1 MLTQNLEEPTTDARD
16 EKEKKRREKR
26 LTPSGANHSRKTTM
40 TEQTLLADLSRQFPQ
55 LPNLDLTLLTR
66 TLFPLSP
73 VELYTLRLAHGD
85 NAMMKAAID
94 STIRQR
100 QEEKEI
106 AALERQH
113 EIYDEYRHCCGGW

>member
-1 MLTQNLEEPTTDARD
+1 
-16 EKEKKRREKR
+16 
-26 LTPSGANHSRKTTM
+26 M

-55 LPNLDLTLLTR
+55 LPTLDLTLLTR
-66 TLFPLSP
+66 TLFPLSL

-85 NAMMKAAID
+85 NAIMKAAID

-113 EIYDEYRHCCGGW
+113 EIYDEYLRRLVNFIRWGHSPPDSHFVIIKMLILLF

>member
-1 MLTQNLEEPTTDARD
+1 MWT
-16 EKEKKRREKR
+16 RE
-26 LTPSGANHSRKTTM
+26 LY
-40 TEQTLLADLSRQFPQ
+40 LLLFSKWE
-55 LPNLDLTLLTR
+55 LL
-66 TLFPLSP
+66 

-85 NAMMKAAID
+85 NAIMKAAID

-113 EIYDEYRHCCGGW
+113 AIYDEYRHCCGGCWHSPL